1 MEKITDF
8 ILRKPFF
15 IILILLV
22 ITGFFTYQ
30 IYDRARIETNM
41 DKYMPEDHPA
51 FRTSDHYED
60 IFNIED
66 SVIVALHNE
75 EGIFNYS
82 TLKKIEEITRGLED
96 IKVLKDEQVN
106 SIINAQNIEG
116 SASGL
121 EIGPFIGQLEDDEQ
135 LLQEFKQE
143 INENKMIRGRMVSED
158 NRQVLI
164 SAELKE
170 GEIDRVE
177 LYHTIQDLISGL
189 EGPEEIYIAGQPVVE
204 GTLARLMPEDMVQ
217 MVPLVVLV
225 IIITLLLVFRSI
237 KSTLLTLGVV
247 LFSTIWAFGL
257 KSLLGIPIYVVSTM
271 IPVMLIALGVADGIH
286 LLVHLQQKITQEEL
300 EIDEAIKDM
309 VRELW
314 KPVIM
319 TSITTSVGFISLIT
333 SEVYAVKYFGLFT
346 AFGVIAAMIFSLVF
360 IPAGLKILK
369 LPRVKRKKK
378 NKSSF
383 FENLA
388 VRVVKN
394 RKLIVVLSLIFI
406 VLGIFGLQKVKT
418 ESSFLNRFGDQEEIV
433 QADNFINE
441 NFGGTTSLN
450 VILEGEEDDFKN
462 PQYLQEIEEL
472 QESLVSRK
480 EVGDTFGLTNYLKR
494 INKVMND
501 DQEKFNRIPE
511 SRELI
516 AQYLLLY
523 SMSGD
528 REDLDSVVDYDY
540 RRFNL
545 KINLKSDSA
554 TLIKEVI
561 NDIEEFSAGKEISIL
576 NIEYA
581 GSAYTNMVFADLITD
596 GQIKSLFLSLVL
608 VILLLAVMF
617 RSIKA
622 GLLGGLPIIAAALIN
637 FGVMGF
643 LDISLNMSTALVSSI
658 AVGMGIDY
666 SIHLLSKYRTN
677 GRKQISPLAVV
688 QKTMS
693 QAGRAIVFNAAVV
706 IMGFMVLTFSSFTT
720 NRELGWLV
728 SLSLFNSFV
737 LTLTLVVVL
746 IDKYKPEFI
755 FSPKSK

>member
-1 MEKITDF
+1 
-8 ILRKPFF
+8 
-15 IILILLV
+15 
-22 ITGFFTYQ
+22 
-30 IYDRARIETNM
+30 
-41 DKYMPEDHPA
+41 
-51 FRTSDHYED
+51 
-60 IFNIED
+60 
-66 SVIVALHNE
+66 
-75 EGIFNYS
+75 
-82 TLKKIEEITRGLED
+82 
-96 IKVLKDEQVN
+96 
-106 SIINAQNIEG
+106 
-116 SASGL
+116 
-121 EIGPFIGQLEDDEQ
+121 
-135 LLQEFKQE
+135 
-143 INENKMIRGRMVSED
+143 
-158 NRQVLI
+158 
-164 SAELKE
+164 
-170 GEIDRVE
+170 
-177 LYHTIQDLISGL
+177 
-189 EGPEEIYIAGQPVVE
+189 
-204 GTLARLMPEDMVQ
+204 
-217 MVPLVVLV
+217 
-225 IIITLLLVFRSI
+225 
-237 KSTLLTLGVV
+237 
-247 LFSTIWAFGL
+247 
-257 KSLLGIPIYVVSTM
+257 
-271 IPVMLIALGVADGIH
+271 PVMLIALGVADGIH
-286 LLVHLQQKITQEEL
+286 LLIHLQQKITQEEL